1 MVEIYGN
8 EAREYMILYN
18 LYSKKSTTKG
28 YDSQN
33 VVKVIQ
39 AECKNTQG
47 KCNFCGSKIYWN
59 PCVIHRHTNNRLPL
73 SKPYKGQGTSPV
85 AHRKCVYNIDNFYN
99 QLIILEKDSKFVKD
113 KKMKE
118 QDKLYG
124 VEDGLSLI
132 QRLILGRT
140 PEEVQR
146 CNEFIKHSTDNTF
159 DSSSRSGMDP
169 TKMKKGI
176 RVRK

>member
-1 MVEIYGN
+1 
-8 EAREYMILYN
+8 MILYN
-18 LYSKKSTTKG
+18 LYSKKETTQG

-39 AECKNTQG
+39 AECKNTLG

-59 PCVIHRHTNNRLPL
+59 PCVIHRHTNKKLPL
-73 SKPYKGQGTSPV
+73 SQPFTAHGTSPI

-99 QLIILEKDSKFVKD
+99 QLVIQNKDSRFVKS

-124 VEDGLSLI
+124 VDESGHSLVE
-132 QRLILGRT
+132 RLILGRT

-146 CNEFIKHSTDNTF
+146 YNEFIKHSTDNTF
-159 DSSSRSGMDP
+159 DSSSRSGINP
-169 TKMKKGI
+169 TKMLNSMRI
-176 RVRK
+176 RK